1 VGTRRDP
8 AARAWCPHAMW
19 SHTSLVLCV
28 WIRRVAGRRRASFDS
43 TDQPSCRPRPSRA
56 SQQETHAVAAKQQSG
71 AGGRRAV
78 RKDAQARDER
88 RAALGLP
95 EHVQLLPAAAADAEA
110 AAAVAFGDG
119 RGFERAL
126 GHRRREIM
134 SGSIFAARPRAALSD
149 RAQAPACSAAPGGAT
164 LAAGAQ
170 LRGALNGG
178 AAAAPAAT
186 RAADAAPGV
195 RAGGAPGAPGAEA
208 GRTKPAS
215 GGRASVPARGAGRP
229 PLGPSPGVAK
239 PDAAC
244 KPKGLVAR
252 AALALKRR
260 RMSGVRLAFSEPA

>member
-1 VGTRRDP
+1 VSRHARVSSTRAL
-8 AARAWCPHAMW
+8 AADR
-19 SHTSLVLCV
+19 
-28 WIRRVAGRRRASFDS
+28 
-43 TDQPSCRPRPSRA
+43 
-56 SQQETHAVAAKQQSG
+56 QSG
-71 AGGRRAV
+71 SGGRRAV
-78 RKDAQARDER
+78 RKDAAARDER

-110 AAAVAFGDG
+110 AAAIAFGDG

-134 SGSIFAARPRAALSD
+134 SGSIFAARASAALAD
-149 RAQAPACSAAPGGAT
+149 RPLAPAGSAAHGGASM
-164 LAAGAQ
+164 AAGAQ
-170 LRGALNGG
+170 PNGALYGG

-195 RAGGAPGAPGAEA
+195 RETPAPGREA
-208 GRTKPAS
+208 GRAKPAS

-239 PDAAC
+239 PGAAC

>member
-1 VGTRRDP
+1 
-8 AARAWCPHAMW
+8 M
-19 SHTSLVLCV
+19 
-28 WIRRVAGRRRASFDS
+28 
-43 TDQPSCRPRPSRA
+43 
-56 SQQETHAVAAKQQSG
+56 
-71 AGGRRAV
+71 

>member
-1 VGTRRDP
+1 
-8 AARAWCPHAMW
+8 M
-19 SHTSLVLCV
+19 
-28 WIRRVAGRRRASFDS
+28 
-43 TDQPSCRPRPSRA
+43 
-56 SQQETHAVAAKQQSG
+56 
-71 AGGRRAV
+71 

-126 GHRRREIM
+126 GHRRREILG
-134 SGSIFAARPRAALSD
+134 GSIFAARRGAASSD
-149 RAQAPACSAAPGGAT
+149 RAQAPARSAAPGGA
-164 LAAGAQ
+164 LMAASAQ
-170 LRGALNGG
+170 LRGAMNGG
-178 AAAAPAAT
+178 AVAAPAAP
-186 RAADAAPGV
+186 RAASAAPGV
-195 RAGGAPGAPGAEA
+195 RAAGAPGAEA
-208 GRTKPAS
+208 GRAKPAS

-239 PDAAC
+239 PGAAC